1 MRTNQIT
8 RVDQSVAK
16 LADTIP
22 AEKLISGKSPT
33 SLWNA
38 FSDTSEQ
45 FYVGQWSSEACKLHV
60 SYSENELC
68 VLVEGTVRM
77 ENSDG
82 ESWTF
87 VAGDAF
93 VIPAGFAGTWE
104 SVTPVRKIYAAFEAA
119 PDPGA

>member
-1 MRTNQIT
+1 MSTNQIT
-8 RVDQSVAK
+8 RVDQSVSK

-38 FSDTSEQ
+38 FSDASEQ
-45 FYVGQWSSEACKLHV
+45 FHVGQWSSEACKLHV

-68 VLVEGTVRM
+68 VLLEGTVRM
-77 ENSDG
+77 ENSEG

-87 VAGDAF
+87 SKGEAF

-104 SVTPVRKIYAAFEAA
+104 SVTPVRKIYAAFEAT
-119 PDPGA
+119 PDQGA